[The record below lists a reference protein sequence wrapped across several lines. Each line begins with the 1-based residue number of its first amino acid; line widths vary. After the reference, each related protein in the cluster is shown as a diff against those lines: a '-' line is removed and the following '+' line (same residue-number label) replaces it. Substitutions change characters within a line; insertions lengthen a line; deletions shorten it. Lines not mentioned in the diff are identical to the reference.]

1 MKKTDIIEFAKV
13 RASKKDTIIDGVVF
27 CTAQERETLIDIYA
41 KLDTCAGKIYEQ
53 IKYATKY
60 HFDAGSILLQK
71 ILDCNIKQLKTSI
84 VAEALGVSE
93 RTIRTSLKIYKHFM
107 HNPDLLANLTVA
119 QALAL
124 ISGKSEQQ
132 KSDTK
137 RVEYAGDDSLQLEF
151 DVEDMFNNATASGV
165 KLNEYRLHTAGT
177 EVWMFKRGYAHGIRF
192 AQLCTNVPDDTGLK
206 VAYDDLLKGI
216 QKASE
221 KYFMAVEQAE
231 KQGVI

>member
-1 MKKTDIIEFAKV
+1 MKKTDIIEFKKI
-13 RASKKDTIIDGVVF
+13 RASKRDTIIDSVVF
-27 CTAQERETLIDIYA
+27 LTAQERETLIDIYA

-53 IKYATKY
+53 IKCAAKHHY
-60 HFDAGSILLQK
+60 DAGSFLWQK
-71 ILDCNIKQLKTSI
+71 MLDCNIKQLKNSI

-93 RTIRTSLKIYKHFM
+93 RTIRISLKIYQNYM

-132 KSDTK
+132 KHDAK
-137 RVEYAGDDSLQLEF
+137 RVEYAGDDNLQLEF
-151 DVEDMFNNATASGV
+151 DVEDMFNSGTASGIR
-165 KLNEYRLHTAGT
+165 LEEYRFHTAGT

-192 AQLCTNVPDDTGLK
+192 AQLCTEVPEDTGLK

-216 QKASE
+216 QKESE

-231 KQGVI
+231 KRRAV

>member
-1 MKKTDIIEFAKV
+1 
-13 RASKKDTIIDGVVF
+13 
-27 CTAQERETLIDIYA
+27 
-41 KLDTCAGKIYEQ
+41 
-53 IKYATKY
+53 
-60 HFDAGSILLQK
+60 
-71 ILDCNIKQLKTSI
+71 
-84 VAEALGVSE
+84 
-93 RTIRTSLKIYKHFM
+93 M
-107 HNPDLLANLTVA
+107 HNPDLLANLTVS

-151 DVEDMFNNATASGV
+151 DVEDMFNNAPASGV
-165 KLNEYRLHTAGT
+165 KLNEYRFHTAGT

-216 QKASE
+216 QKESE